1 MLLRAFV
8 RARNVRDGNDDGDV
22 VEEEFHVSGWG
33 KSRGKIIEN
42 VSFIFE
48 KLWNFYLLCICKL
61 ESFDWKFVVVELYWI
76 VEYKIV
82 EIIKY
87 RKKRE

>member
-48 KLWNFYLLCICKL
+48 KL
-61 ESFDWKFVVVELYWI
+61 
-76 VEYKIV
+76 
-82 EIIKY
+82 
-87 RKKRE
+87 